1 MVFHC
6 IHNKDPELWSWISG
20 SWLPLH
26 TQLLPPAPHSTT
38 VSFLRVLKK
47 PCSLVA
53 SGPLLCYITQ
63 SFPEKLNQQEVC
75 VCTNKERE
83 STLFERI
90 GSRNCGIW
98 KVCNLQ
104 GNQRLETHRRVDIE
118 SSSVKVFW
126 RTNSFS
132 RDLSLF
138 SHTFSRLDEA
148 HPHYVS

>member
-20 SWLPLH
+20 SCLPLH

-38 VSFLRVLKK
+38 VSFLRALKK

-83 STLFERI
+83 STLKELAHI
-90 GSRNCGIW
+90 IVGSGKSVIC
-98 KVCNLQ
+98 KATS
-104 GNQRLETHRRVDIE
+104 RLETHRRVDIE

-126 RTNSFS
+126 RTNFFS